1 MVEDARFSAGAWAEG
16 PIDTAGE
23 RLFVIGD
30 VHGCTP
36 LLDAML
42 DGIARLAAEGAG
54 PARLVFLGD
63 MVDKGPDSI
72 GTLRRWAAPE
82 PAPGIARVERLMGN
96 HEQLMLLANGEG
108 PEAPFARHAWS
119 ITEGGSMLAEMRA
132 AVGDPAAAPSPALIA
147 AALGPAVMAALGAM
161 RSHLL
166 VGNLVLVHGGLD
178 PARAL
183 PVFLG
188 QGWQGLGAR
197 PRHWAWITAGF
208 LDWAGGFGGR
218 VVVHGHTPPDK
229 QRRHTGLD
237 DPHVLHQARLNLDGG
252 SAVTG
257 VVAGAEIAPGRY
269 RILRA
274 ERLA

>member
-1 MVEDARFSAGAWAEG
+1 MVAGARFSAGPWAAA
-16 PIDTAGE
+16 PVDTAGE
-23 RLFVIGD
+23 RLFVVGD
-30 VHGCTP
+30 VHGCTR

-42 DGIARLAAEGAG
+42 EGIAGLAAEGTG

-63 MVDKGPDSI
+63 MVDRGPDSI
-72 GTLRRWAAPE
+72 GTLHRWAEPE
-82 PAPGIARVERLMGN
+82 PAPGIARVHRLMGN
-96 HEQLMLLANGEG
+96 HEQLMLLANGDG
-108 PEAPFARHAWS
+108 PEAPLARHAWLQ
-119 ITEGGSMLAEMRA
+119 TDGASMLAEMRA
-132 AVGDPAAAPSPALIA
+132 AADDPAAPPSAALMA
-147 AALGPAVMAALGAM
+147 AALGPAVMARLAALET
-161 RSHLL
+161 HLL
-166 VGNLVLVHGGLD
+166 LGNLVFVHGGVD

-183 PVFLG
+183 SVFLG

-229 QRRHTGLD
+229 QRRHTGLA

-257 VVAGAEIAPGRY
+257 IVAGAVIEAGRY

-274 ERLA
+274 EAGG